1 MNSLHKT
8 KTLFQFMQ
16 AKLPLWT
23 VMAVMVNVTAVD
35 KRKASLFLLFSIIIE
50 SRITL
55 VKVTTR
61 DLTSQGQVQHWCV
74 QAL

>member
-1 MNSLHKT
+1 MNSLHKS

-23 VMAVMVNVTAVD
+23 VMVNVTAVD